1 MRYCKR
7 PEASLRG
14 LLMATWL
21 VAALALAPTARGAE
35 PGITIVT
42 AKVRLQNDIYVI
54 DADVDYVLNKEL
66 MRAVDAGVPLTF
78 EVEAGFTHE
87 RKYLW
92 DETVAGVVQRM
103 RLEYHALSKQYL
115 VSNLSTQTQQSFPT
129 LEDALRKLGEIRR
142 MAIVEKRFIKPAS
155 SYKAKIHVA
164 LEIEALP
171 APMRPLAYLSLDWRF
186 RSNWY
191 KWTFVP

>member
-7 PEASLRG
+7 PDYRSLG
-14 LLMATWL
+14 LRAILCLMTAL
-21 VAALALAPTARGAE
+21 VLLPAARGAE
-35 PGITIVT
+35 PGIVIDDGS
-42 AKVRLQNDIYVI
+42 VRLQNGIYVI
-54 DADVDYVLNKEL
+54 DAHVEYTLNKEL
-66 MRAVDAGVPLTF
+66 LRALDAGVPLTF
-78 EVEAGFTHE
+78 DVEAEFTHE

-92 DETVAGVVQRM
+92 DSTVATVVQRL
-103 RLEYHALSKQYL
+103 RLEYHALSKQFL

-129 LEDALRKLGEIRR
+129 LEDALRKLGEIQG
-142 MAIVEKRFIKPAS
+142 MAIIEKRFLEPAK

-191 KWTFVP
+191 KWAFVP